1 MSDLAKRI
9 IEEAINKK
17 PLAIKELVDE
27 ALVAKSKEIIE
38 TVKPEFADMTFNG
51 VEEELEE
58 DETEADDEDLEAFF
72 TEFEAEY
79 GHLPEDE
86 QLDMLEMLEAELDA
100 EEAEELDEDELEEGE
115 LHRNKKNGQL
125 YKRVGSVETSQNAVT
140 GKKEKKTVDRYQ
152 AAGRKGKQSYPYDI
166 DPKTYSDHFE
176 ASK

>member
-51 VEEELEE
+51 VEEISLEE
-58 DETEADDEDLEAFF
+58 DESESEDEDLEAFF

-100 EEAEELDEDELEEGE
+100 EEAEELDEDDLEEAATHIHKTLGNVT
-115 LHRNKKNGQL
+115 LSKNDKGQTVATQAGTMKKRKPAHPTIVKSSDL
-125 YKRVGSVETSQNAVT
+125 TAI
-140 GKKEKKTVDRYQ
+140 GKE
-152 AAGRKGKQSYPYDI
+152 
-166 DPKTYSDHFE
+166 
-176 ASK
+176 